1 MMEGTADLPPEI
13 ADAHLPEAASVFGA
27 ATALA
32 L

>member
-1 MMEGTADLPPEI
+1 MIEGTADLSHEI